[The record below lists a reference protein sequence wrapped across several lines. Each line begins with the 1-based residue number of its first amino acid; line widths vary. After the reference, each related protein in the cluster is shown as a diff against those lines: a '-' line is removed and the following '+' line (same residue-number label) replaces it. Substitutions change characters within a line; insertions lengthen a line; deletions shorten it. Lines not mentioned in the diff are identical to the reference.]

1 MDRKV
6 FFSDGGVIISDSRF
20 IASGYIYNIRDIISV
35 RLAVIEPPRG
45 AAVFILSIGL
55 LCLLTEGALFVV
67 GGCLVALGVMM
78 WLFIRTAY
86 AVVIETATGEH
97 KVLKEKNR
105 RYVEQVIHA
114 LDAALVN
121 RSTAPIM
128 ARESVQV
135 SSTDFAQM
143 PQPMIE

>member
-97 KVLKEKNR
+97 KVLKDKNR

-121 RSTAPIM
+121 RNAAPII

>member
-1 MDRKV
+1 MV
-6 FFSDGGVIISDSRF
+6 GSSS
-20 IASGYIYNIRDIISV
+20 ATAALLQAAIYTTYV
-35 RLAVIEPPRG
+35 TLFQCGWGVIEPPRG

-121 RSTAPIM
+121 RGVVPVTT
-128 ARESVQV
+128 RESAKATGV
-135 SSTDFAQM
+135 DFAQM
-143 PQPMIE
+143 SQPLIE